1 MQATY
6 LVPWIIVVYR
16 PTPLYLYLCSGSS
29 RQPCGTQ
36 GLTARSHGRTVA
48 WWHGRMVARSH
59 GGTVPGLYLCAMS
72 PARGCMPSFGSTL
85 EWWNHG
91 CIACRSAGRAD

>member
-6 LVPWIIVVYR
+6 LVPWIIVVHR

-36 GLTARSHGRTVA
+36 GRTVAWSHGRTV
-48 WWHGRMVARSH
+48 GRARLVC
-59 GGTVPGLYLCAMS
+59 GMS
-72 PARGCMPSFGSTL
+72 PARSCMPSVGSIL

-91 CIACRSAGRAD
+91 CSACRSAGRAD